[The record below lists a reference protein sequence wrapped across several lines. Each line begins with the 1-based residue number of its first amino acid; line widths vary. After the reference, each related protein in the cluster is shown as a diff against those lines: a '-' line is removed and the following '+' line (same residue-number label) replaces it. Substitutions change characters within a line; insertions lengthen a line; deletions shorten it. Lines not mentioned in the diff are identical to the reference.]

1 MKRWILKVVALA
13 SVLALIAA
21 PALAAQQTRSQD
33 GSCFDGVADQ
43 TQERLRDCDQTR
55 DCDQAQDCD
64 QTQTQTQAGEATQA
78 QVKAGEAAQTQVKA
92 QVQAGEPIR
101 AQVQTQTNAGEAAM
115 TQAQAQIRSQGG
127 EGESAHTPE
136 WVQKMARLKKQFA
149 KRAHIIVS
157 SD

>member
-1 MKRWILKVVALA
+1 MKRWILKTVALA
-13 SVLALIAA
+13 SVMALIAA

-33 GSCFDGVADQ
+33 GSCVDGVADQ
-43 TQERLRDCDQTR
+43 TQERLR

-78 QVKAGEAAQTQVKA
+78 QVKAGEAAQTQMKA

-115 TQAQAQIRSQGG
+115 TQAQVRSQSGD
-127 EGESAHTPE
+127 GESAHTPE
-136 WVQKMARLKKQFA
+136 WVQKMARLKKQLA